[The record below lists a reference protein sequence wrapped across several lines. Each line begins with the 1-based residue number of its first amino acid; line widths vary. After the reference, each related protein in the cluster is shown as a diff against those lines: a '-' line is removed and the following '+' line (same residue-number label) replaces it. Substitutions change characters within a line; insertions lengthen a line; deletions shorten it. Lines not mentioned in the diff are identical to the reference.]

1 MTAPSR
7 PSRRDPAEST
17 TAEPEVPVPSGAL
30 AGPPVTPPPDLP
42 RSAWIGVD
50 LDALVANLQGI
61 RDGLPSGT
69 GVLAVVKADAYG
81 HGAVP
86 VARALR
92 AAGVAGLCVATFDE
106 ALELRRG
113 GVRGPIVVLYP
124 IPPALAPEA
133 ARRGIAIVAGD
144 APLLERTLS
153 AMAGAAALAGTPSPS
168 GPGRRRPTR
177 PRRLGLHLEIE
188 TGLGRGGVLPDDAVR
203 AAATIA
209 ASPHARLAGV
219 WTHLSAPADRDLTAR
234 QVGRFE
240 VAGQWLEKASIRV
253 RPRHLASSGAVLVA
267 DAPAYDAIRAGL
279 ALYGL
284 VPDGLTPEDR
294 LLPSVRRLQPVLSLR
309 ARPVRVAEVP
319 AGWGISYG
327 PSFVTLRPSR
337 IATLPLGYADGF
349 PRSLSNNADALVR
362 GRRVPLV
369 GTVAMDA
376 IMIDV
381 TDVPG
386 PPVSIDDEFV
396 LIGRQGDE
404 EIDVAELARRRTS
417 ISWEVVAALPRRLP
431 RVYYAAAGAIG
442 IRTLTEER
450 GSWRASNSGTGT
462 SAISRSTRS

>member
-1 MTAPSR
+1 M
-7 PSRRDPAEST
+7 
-17 TAEPEVPVPSGAL
+17 
-30 AGPPVTPPPDLP
+30 PPGLP
-42 RSAWIGVD
+42 RSAWLGID
-50 LDALVANLQGI
+50 LDALTTNLVSI
-61 RDGLPSGT
+61 RGDLPAAT
-69 GVLAVVKADAYG
+69 RVLAVVKADAYG

-86 VARALR
+86 VAHVLR
-92 AAGVAGLCVATFDE
+92 SAGAAGLCVATFDE
-106 ALELRRG
+106 AVELRRG

-124 IPPALAPEA
+124 IPPELAPDA
-133 ARRGIAIVAGD
+133 ARRGIATVAGD
-144 APLLERTLS
+144 AALLGRTLS
-153 AMAGAAALAGTPSPS
+153 AMSAAASRASRAS
-168 GPGRRRPTR
+168 ASRPDR
-177 PRRLGLHLEIE
+177 PARQLRLDVHLEIE
-188 TGLGRGGVLPDDAVR
+188 TGLGRGGVLPDDAAH

-209 ASPHARLAGV
+209 ASPHARLAGT

-240 VAGQWLEKASIRV
+240 AAGRWLDEGAVRV
-253 RPRHLASSGAVLVA
+253 PARHLASSGAVLVA
-267 DAPAYDAIRAGL
+267 DAPPFDAVRVGL

-284 VPDGLTPEDR
+284 VPDGLAPDDR
-294 LLPSVRRLQPVLSLR
+294 LLPSVRALQPALSLR
-309 ARPVRVAEVP
+309 ARPVRVVDLPE
-319 AGWGISYG
+319 GWGISYG
-327 PSFVTLRPSR
+327 PSFVTPRPSR

-376 IMIDV
+376 IMVDV

-396 LIGRQGDE
+396 LIGRQGGE

-450 GSWRASNSGTGT
+450 GSWRASNSGTGI
-462 SAISRSTRS
+462 SATSRSTRS